1 MAKYDARADA
11 AAIAKMVR
19 FHVRK
24 GNCGNAATWLD
35 RTIQRQYAST
45 RKAMKKS
52 TITRLNDMIDLCYVK
67 HDPRGPG
74 ADSVVHRRLR
84 AKGLLGRSGR

>member
-19 FHVRK
+19 FHARK
-24 GNCGNAATWLD
+24 GNCGNANSWLY
-35 RTIQRQYAST
+35 RIKERKYAAT

-52 TITRLNDMIDLCYVK
+52 TIKRLDAMIDACYVK
-67 HDPRGPG
+67 FDPRK
-74 ADSVVHRRLR
+74 R
-84 AKGLLGRSGR
+84 